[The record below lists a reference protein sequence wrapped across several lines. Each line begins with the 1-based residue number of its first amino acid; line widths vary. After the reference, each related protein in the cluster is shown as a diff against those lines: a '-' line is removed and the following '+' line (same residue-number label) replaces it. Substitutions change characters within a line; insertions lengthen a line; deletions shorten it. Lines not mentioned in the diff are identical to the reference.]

1 MDGIH
6 RPVTCSRRNLFRMQP
21 VLILFLMV
29 SMAGVAV
36 PRAGDADDPLVHERD
51 PESRAI
57 GRIAFGSC
65 CDQRK
70 PQHVWDA
77 IVESRP
83 DLMVLLGDNVY
94 ADTEDV
100 AKMRRTYAKLGSV
113 EGFRRLRA
121 ACPLLAT
128 WDDHDFGR
136 NDAGAEFPAKR
147 ESQRVFLE
155 FFQEPPDSPR
165 WKREGVYDAKVFG
178 PTGRRVQLILL
189 DTRYFRG
196 PLIRRDPDARP
207 VFGRPGFYQA
217 NTDRSTTILG
227 EAQWAW
233 LAEQLR
239 VDAELRIIASSI
251 QVIPE
256 DHGFEKWM
264 NFPHERERLFRLIH
278 ESGATGLL
286 FVSGDKHWAE
296 ISRMDGG
303 VGYPLFEITSSSLNS
318 PRAYIFESNRHRIGW
333 LSRFFAGA
341 VYYEENFGM
350 ITADWERTDPLIGL
364 EIRSDRGEVV
374 IRHEINLSDL
384 RPRGSNPG
392 IPGSGAGK

>member
-1 MDGIH
+1 MHRVASRLCPNRFRVRPIAVLFSIVGISGATLPGDGIAKGQWGSG
-6 RPVTCSRRNLFRMQP
+6 TDS
-21 VLILFLMV
+21 
-29 SMAGVAV
+29 
-36 PRAGDADDPLVHERD
+36 
-51 PESRAI
+51 ESRTI

-77 IVESRP
+77 ILESRP

-94 ADTEDV
+94 ADTEDMT
-100 AKMRRTYAKLGSV
+100 KMRRTYAKLGAV
-113 EGFRRLRA
+113 DGFRRLRA

-128 WDDHDFGR
+128 WDDHDYGK
-136 NDAGAEFPAKR
+136 NDAGAEFPSKR

-155 FFQEPPDSPR
+155 FFQEPLDSPR
-165 WKREGVYDAKVFG
+165 WKREGVYDAKIFG
-178 PTGRRVQLILL
+178 PIGRRVQVILL
-189 DTRYFRG
+189 DARYFRG
-196 PLIRRDPDARP
+196 PLIRRDPAARP
-207 VFGRPGFYQA
+207 VFGQPGFYQA

-239 VDAELRIIASSI
+239 MDAELRIIASSI

-264 NFPHERERLFRLIH
+264 NFPHERERLFRLIRD
-278 ESGATGLL
+278 SGANGVL

-303 VGYPLFEITSSSLNS
+303 VGYPLYEVTSSSLNS
-318 PRAYIFESNRHRIGW
+318 PRAYIFESNRRRIGW

-350 ITADWERTDPLIGL
+350 ITVDWERADPMIGL
-364 EIRSDRGEVV
+364 EIRGDRGDVV
-374 IRHEINLSDL
+374 VRHEIQLSGL
-384 RPRGSNPG
+384 RPTGSEFG
-392 IPGSGAGK
+392 VPGSSTGK